1 MRRTGSAS
9 GRDCVPLDARSWD
22 EPPVPQKSVLV
33 ACGTKNGPTAQIA
46 ESIAEVLRK
55 NGMRADAV
63 SARSMTRVEP
73 YDAVV
78 VGGGLY
84 AGRRHKDARP
94 VPSPAVICRHL
105 ARRAHVMSDGRG
117 WCASRNAA
125 PV

>member
-1 MRRTGSAS
+1 M
-9 GRDCVPLDARSWD
+9 
-22 EPPVPQKSVLV
+22 LV
-33 ACGTKNGPTAQIA
+33 ACGTKNGTTAQIA

-84 AGRRHKDARP
+84 AGRRHMDAVTR
-94 VPSPAVICRHL
+94 RHL
-105 ARRAHVMSDGRG
+105 SSPCAEGPCDEWRQRMVRVLERCARLTGNERLRRIEA
-117 WCASRNAA
+117 
-125 PV
+125 

>member
-1 MRRTGSAS
+1 MLGVETRRTVMQS
-9 GRDCVPLDARSWD
+9 
-22 EPPVPQKSVLV
+22 SVLV
-33 ACGTKNGPTAQIA
+33 ACGTTNGPTAQIA

-63 SARSMTRVEP
+63 SARSMTSVEP

-94 VPSPAVICRHL
+94 APSHAVTCRHL
-105 ARRAHVMSDGRG
+105 ARRSHVMSDGRG
-117 WCASRNAA
+117 WRVSRNAA